1 MRLNFDDLHEDNRQA
16 LAYDLHNSRMIARL
30 GIYQAAQKLHTSPEI
45 LMKLEI
51 GRSDMVLLEL
61 LQDAAEAYH
70 EKLFI
75 GFGDSYV

>member
-1 MRLNFDDLHEDNRQA
+1 MRLNFDDLHEDNRLT
-16 LAYDLHNSRMIARL
+16 LAFDLHNSRVIARL

-51 GRSDMVLLEL
+51 GRCDTVLFDL
-61 LQDAAEAYH
+61 LQEAAKVYN

-75 GFGDSYV
+75 GLGGSYV